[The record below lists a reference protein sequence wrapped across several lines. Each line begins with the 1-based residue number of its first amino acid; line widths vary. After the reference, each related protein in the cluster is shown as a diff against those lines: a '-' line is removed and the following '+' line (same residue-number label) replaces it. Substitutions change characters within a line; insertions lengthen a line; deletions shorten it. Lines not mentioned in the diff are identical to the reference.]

1 MLHRSSVAGQWR
13 RPPQATISTVDA
25 RIELRGLGPDDVE
38 YLTSRFSRGGWND
51 FGELDAD
58 RKGIEEM
65 GRLAVTRAGGD
76 LIGSVS
82 WRLSRYGPNRGS
94 RAWNIGIELIP
105 EARGQGFGSEAQ
117 RALAL
122 HLFATSD
129 VDRVEASTDI
139 ENVAEQRALEKA
151 GFKREGVL
159 RSAQYRPGGR
169 HDLVVFSML
178 RTDIGA

>member
-1 MLHRSSVAGQWR
+1 MN
-13 RPPQATISTVDA
+13 A
-25 RIELRGLGPDDVE
+25 RVELRGLGPDDVE

-51 FGELDAD
+51 FGELDPAV
-58 RKGIEEM
+58 RGGEEI
-65 GRLAVTRAGGD
+65 GRLAVTNAAGD

-94 RAWNIGIELIP
+94 RAWNIGIELVP

-129 VDRVEASTDI
+129 VDRVEASTDVD
-139 ENVAEQRALEKA
+139 NLAEQRALEKA
-151 GFKREGVL
+151 GFTREGVL

-178 RTDIGA
+178 RADARG

>member
-1 MLHRSSVAGQWR
+1 M
-13 RPPQATISTVDA
+13 TA
-25 RIELRGLGPDDVE
+25 RIELRGLGPADVE

-51 FGELDAD
+51 FGELDPAL
-58 RKGIEEM
+58 RGGEEV
-65 GRLAVTRAGGD
+65 GRLAVTNAAGD

-82 WRLSRYGPNRGS
+82 WRMSRYGPNRGS
-94 RAWNIGIELIP
+94 RAWNIGIELVP
-105 EARGQGFGSEAQ
+105 EARGQGLGSEAQ

-122 HLFATSD
+122 YLFATSD
-129 VDRVEASTDI
+129 VDRVEASTDV

-151 GFKREGVL
+151 GFTREGVL

-178 RTDIGA
+178 RADAGR